1 MGTSRSFRS
10 PGTPRWRSIIGHIA
24 NDDPHE
30 LIRAELFNAGVLDG
44 WNEEF
49 ARPGIKVYV
58 DALVGAHGDLS
69 EALREA
75 ARPQD
80 AIEQLV
86 SETRNEA
93 LRTDA
98 APTLAI
104 AERALTRTLLGT
116 VREGAPLG
124 ASEPNVASEAW
135 ERQRGTPA
143 SLVSRFLGEVL
154 HQFTCHVIARDAGQI
169 VGRGAYEGAR
179 SVRLLERDL
188 ARNAQQVASAI
199 DVSGSAAE
207 LSGRWSTL
215 VDEAFRRA
223 AAPPA
228 GSDG

>member
-10 PGTPRWRSIIGHIA
+10 PATPRWRSVLGHIA
-24 NDDPHE
+24 SDDPHE

-44 WNEEF
+44 WNTEF
-49 ARPGIKVYV
+49 GRPGISVYV
-58 DALVGAHGDLS
+58 EALVEAHGGLGD
-69 EALREA
+69 ALREA
-75 ARPQD
+75 ERPQD

-86 SETRNEA
+86 SETRQRA

-116 VREGAPLG
+116 VREGAALSTG
-124 ASEPNVASEAW
+124 EPDAAGEAW
-135 ERQRGTPA
+135 DRQRGTPG

-154 HQFTCHVIARDAGQI
+154 HQFTCHVVARDAGQI
-169 VGRGAYEGAR
+169 VGRGSYEGAR
-179 SVRLLERDL
+179 SVRLLERALARDAQQIASTLDVAGAPGDL
-188 ARNAQQVASAI
+188 A
-199 DVSGSAAE
+199 
-207 LSGRWSTL
+207 GRWPSL